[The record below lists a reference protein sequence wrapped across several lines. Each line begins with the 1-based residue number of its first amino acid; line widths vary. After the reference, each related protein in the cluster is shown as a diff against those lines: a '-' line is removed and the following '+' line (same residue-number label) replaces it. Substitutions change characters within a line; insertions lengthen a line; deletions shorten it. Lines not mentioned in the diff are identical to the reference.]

1 MEPQTKNQVK
11 EAMKGKTFNAILDM
25 GCGYGEV
32 APILKKH
39 TGHLIGVDLDTSR
52 ALTSGYDVLYDEIV
66 QEDIRTY
73 QIPPTVDAVT
83 IFDVVE
89 HIPMPEGLALLNRIG
104 PRFIVL
110 TTPSKFFSGALDGH
124 VALWTEQQLQQLGF
138 KTNIYSTGVIK
149 DRVYGKKIIA
159 VRNQ

>member
-11 EAMKGKTFNAILDM
+11 EALKGRTFNTILDL

-39 TGHLIGVDLDTSR
+39 TKHLIGVDLDTSR
-52 ALTSGYDVLYDEIV
+52 ALTSGYDILYDELV

-73 QIPPTVDAVT
+73 QIPATVDAVT
-83 IFDVVE
+83 LFDVIE
-89 HIPMPEGLALLNRIG
+89 HIPLNEGLALLNRIG
-104 PRFIVL
+104 GRYTLV
-110 TTPSKFFSGALDGH
+110 TTPSKFFSGALNGH
-124 VALWTEQQLQQLGF
+124 VALWTEQQLRQLGF
-138 KTNIYSTGVIK
+138 KTQIYSTGAIK

-159 VRNQ
+159 VRP